1 MGQKRRSSFLRK
13 TAIYSERRRKRRLQE
28 EAAAIERRNLISWRD
43 DECEQGF
50 EIDSLGNGSSGW
62 HRVRVRRTKGV
73 VVCTLADFEALG
85 CPMYV
90 SV

>member
-28 EAAAIERRNLISWRD
+28 EAAEIERRNRTCWRD
-43 DECEQGF
+43 DKWEHGF
-50 EIDSLGNGSSGW
+50 KIDSLGDKNSW

-73 VVCTLADFEALG
+73 VVCTLADFEVLG